1 MSEERLARI
10 ESRLDGLTA
19 TVETLSGTVE
29 TLSGTVE
36 TLSGTVEKGYAKLE
50 AGLAEVQAGQLTL
63 GHQMRVL
70 YEDALSRI
78 AGSDQAPLIASTR
91 RELVA
96 LIDKRHEQ
104 VNRRLE
110 PLEQALRRS
119 TRRRRPR

>member
-19 TVETLSGTVE
+19 TVG

-91 RELVA
+91 RELVGS
-96 LIDKRHEQ
+96 
-104 VNRRLE
+104 V
-110 PLEQALRRS
+110 S
-119 TRRRRPR
+119 V